1 VLVISITLVG
11 SMLQPY
17 ASEEASQPD
26 LRQFLEELY
35 QGRDLSSFHAGQ
47 TIPLNSRA
55 IWVVCRGVV
64 QLSTLYQSG
73 DEALL
78 GLAGPSMPF
87 GLPLTLIDPYQAI
100 ALSDVDLMG
109 LTLAEIEQSATLAQE
124 IGRHTVRRLR
134 QTEAMLAM
142 AGYRRV
148 EDRLRQL
155 LLLLQM
161 EVGQP
166 VAGGTRLSVRLTHQ
180 HLASAIGTTRV
191 TVTRLLGQLRNE
203 GRLIVDANRH
213 LILPVGSSL

>member
-1 VLVISITLVG
+1 MVISITCTS
-11 SMLQPY
+11 SMLQSY
-17 ASEEASQPD
+17 ASREITQPD
-26 LRQFLEELY
+26 LRQFLEQLY
-35 QGRDLSSFHAGQ
+35 QGRDLSSFRAGQ
-47 TIPLNSRA
+47 NIPMNPQV

-87 GLPLTLIDPYQAI
+87 GLPLTLIYPYQAT

-109 LTLAEIEQSATLAQE
+109 LTIAEIDQSPTLAQE

-166 VAGGTRLSVRLTHQ
+166 VAGGTRISVRLTHQ

-191 TVTRLLGQLRNE
+191 TVTRLLGQLRGE
-203 GRLIVDANRH
+203 GQLIVDANRH
-213 LILPVGSSL
+213 LILPLGVLL

>member
-1 VLVISITLVG
+1 MILITFIG
-11 SMLQPY
+11 SMLQSY
-17 ASEEASQPD
+17 ASRDVTQPD

-35 QGRDLSSFHAGQ
+35 QGRDLSSFRAGQ
-47 TIPLNSRA
+47 TVPMHPQGVWI
-55 IWVVCRGVV
+55 VCRGVV

-87 GLPLTLIDPYQAI
+87 GLPLTLIYPYQAT

-109 LTLAEIEQSATLAQE
+109 LTIAEIDQSPTLAQE
-124 IGRHTVRRLR
+124 VGRHTVRRLR

-191 TVTRLLGQLRNE
+191 TVTRLLGQFRSE
-203 GRLIVDANRH
+203 GRLVVDANRH
-213 LILPVGSSL
+213 LILPMGATL

>member
-1 VLVISITLVG
+1 MVLPITFIS
-11 SMLQPY
+11 SMLQAY
-17 ASEEASQPD
+17 ASRDAVQPD

-35 QGRDLSSFHAGQ
+35 QGRNLSSFRAGQ
-47 TIPLNSRA
+47 TIPMNPQDV
-55 IWVVCRGVV
+55 WVVCRGVV
-64 QLSTLYQSG
+64 QLSTLYQNG
-73 DEALL
+73 DDALL

-87 GLPLTLIDPYQAI
+87 GLPLTLIYPYQAT
-100 ALSDVDLMG
+100 ALSDVDVMG
-109 LTLAEIEQSATLAQE
+109 LTIAEMDQSPTLAQE
-124 IGRHTVRRLR
+124 VGRHTVRRLR

-191 TVTRLLGQLRNE
+191 TVTRLLGQLRGE
-203 GRLIVDANRH
+203 GRLVVDANRH
-213 LILPVGSSL
+213 IILPLSATL